1 MLAEL
6 HFSVDSTTQVL
17 DHLNNPILYSTLQVG
32 QLVEVKGEKTGTL
45 TAKAL
50 RIKLEGNEDIE
61 IFGKI
66 TVINIDNIEL
76 NGLVVFVNKNTV
88 YLNHANQ
95 PITFSDLSVDQFVE
109 VKMVKNLDSTLL
121 ALRIKI
127 EDGTNFSKINGFAGI
142 VNGSE
147 IQLPSGS
154 YTINSATVVIDNNY
168 SLMSANQLI
177 SGQQVIVWA
186 VTNASSNKTALQVQ
200 SKVSSPTGVDETPV
214 VANEFALE
222 QNYPNPFNP
231 TTMISF
237 TIQADQFVTLKVFNA
252 LGEEVRTLVNSN
264 LAKGTHNISFN
275 ADGLSSGFY
284 LYRLESGN
292 QVQVRK
298 MMLLK

>member
-1 MLAEL
+1 
-6 HFSVDSTTQVL
+6 
-17 DHLNNPILYSTLQVG
+17 
-32 QLVEVKGEKTGTL
+32 
-45 TAKAL
+45 
-50 RIKLEGNEDIE
+50 
-61 IFGKI
+61 
-66 TVINIDNIEL
+66 
-76 NGLVVFVNKNTV
+76 VVFVNENTV

-109 VKMVKNLDSTLL
+109 VKMVKNPDSTLL

-127 EDGTNFSKINGFAGI
+127 EDGTSFSKINGFAGI
-142 VNGSE
+142 VNGSV

-154 YTINSATVVIDNNY
+154 YTINSATLVIDNNY
-168 SLMSANQLI
+168 NLINANQLI

-186 VTNASSNKTALQVQ
+186 VTDASSNKTALQIQ

-214 VANEFALE
+214 VANDFALE

-231 TTMISF
+231 STTISF
-237 TIQADQFVTLKVFNA
+237 TIQADQLVTLKVFNA
-252 LGEEVRTLVNSN
+252 LGEEVRTLINSN

-275 ADGLSSGFY
+275 ADDLSSGFY

-292 QVQVRK
+292 QIQVRK